1 MQLVPDARESVR
13 VVLGVEA
20 LHPPLTGIG
29 RYALSL
35 ARGLRRH
42 PGVGTACYYAH
53 GRWISD
59 PAALLNPRR
68 PLNILRRHVPLRPI
82 ARRIF
87 HGVNSAIAK
96 TRLQGFRDWVF
107 HAPSFLAP
115 DFTAHV
121 VCTVH
126 DLSHLRM
133 PECHPRDRVEHLL
146 RELPRTLERAAHV
159 IAVSSYVRDELIAEF
174 GLAPD
179 RVSAVHHGVD
189 RSFHPREAA
198 SVDAV
203 LDRFGLQRGRYVLA
217 VATLEPRKNLERL
230 LEAHG
235 RLPAAL
241 RRAYPLVLVGGR
253 GWQNEA
259 LMRKIEHVRSEG
271 EVCWPGYVAET
282 DLFFLY
288 AGAAGFAY
296 PSLYEGFGL
305 PVLEAMASGVP
316 VLTSD
321 RTALPEIAG
330 GAALLVD
337 PESVADIARGLE
349 RLLGDGAWRER
360 AATLGTERA
369 RAFTW
374 EACID
379 NTVEIYRKAA
389 RA

>member
-1 MQLVPDARESVR
+1 MSFAPDARDAVR
-13 VVLGVEA
+13 VVLGIEA

-42 PGVGTACYYAH
+42 PGVGTARYYAH
-53 GRWISD
+53 GRWVAE
-59 PAALLNPRR
+59 PAALLNPGR
-68 PLNILRRHVPLRPI
+68 PLNVLRRHVPLRPL

-87 HGVNSAIAK
+87 HGVSGAVARA
-96 TRLQGFRDWVF
+96 RLTGYRDWVF

-115 DFTAHV
+115 DLGARV

-133 PECHPRDRVEHLL
+133 PECHPRDRVEHLT
-146 RELPRTLERAAHV
+146 RELPRTLERSAHV
-159 IAVSSYVRDELIAEF
+159 IAVSEFVRAELIAEF
-174 GLAPD
+174 GLQPD

-189 RSFHPREAA
+189 RSFRPRDAA
-198 SVDAV
+198 SLDAV
-203 LDRFGLQRGRYVLA
+203 LDRFGLRRAGYVLA

-230 LEAHG
+230 LEAHA

-241 RRAYPLVLVGGR
+241 RRAFPLVLVGGR

-259 LMRKIEHVRSEG
+259 LMRRIERARAEG
-271 EVCWPGYVAET
+271 DPRWPGYVPET
-282 DLFFLY
+282 DLPFLY
-288 AGAAGFAY
+288 AGAAGFAF

-316 VLTSD
+316 VLTSN
-321 RTALPEIAG
+321 RAALPEIAG
-330 GAALLVD
+330 GAALLVE
-337 PESVADIARGLE
+337 PESVTDIARELE
-349 RLLGDGAWRER
+349 RLLADSAWRER
-360 AATLGTERA
+360 AMTLGIERA
-369 RAFTW
+369 GAFTW
-374 EACID
+374 EACVD
-379 NTVEIYRKAA
+379 RTVEIYRKAA